1 MASPPN
7 REQLERPPILVV
19 DDDPTQRIMF
29 KQVLEKAGH
38 VVVEAPGGKEAL
50 ELFAQHKPL
59 LALVDAIMP
68 DMDGF
73 ELSERLHSLE
83 GGEDLTILM
92 ATSLSDD
99 DDINRAFQA
108 GAADFIS
115 KPINWTVLQGRVE
128 HLLQGKL
135 AEQQMRAAE
144 EQMRQSQKMNA
155 IGNLSSGIAHEFNNH
170 LASIMGYTELLQEF
184 LEPIDEE
191 RPKKY
196 AAEVYSSAERARDL
210 ISQMQ
215 QFSQSKPGELQQLEA
230 RPLVKESLKMIRS
243 SLPATIS
250 LHQKLDDGL
259 PPIMADPV
267 QFQQLLTN
275 LLLNARDAIE
285 GKGQITISMQQI
297 SLSGQSCSSCHSGF
311 NGEFLQLQVNDS
323 GSGITPEVVDKMFEP
338 YYTTKPVGRGT
349 GMGLSVVHGIMH
361 EMNGHIIVGSKVDEG
376 ASVSLLFPITTTQQQ
391 ESTPME
397 QHEHA
402 ASKTETNRRILLV
415 DDEISITGYLGEL
428 LEMNDYEVT
437 TSNDSQQALSL
448 FLGDPTAFD
457 LVITDMTL
465 PGLTGIELASAMLQL
480 RPELPVVLC
489 SGYIDEETKQALTEC
504 GIRESF
510 NKPVDSRALIESVSK
525 LLQAA

>member
-1 MASPPN
+1 MAAPLET
-7 REQLERPPILVV
+7 EQLERPPILVV

-29 KQVLEKAGH
+29 KQVLQKAGH
-38 VVVEAPGGKEAL
+38 TVVDAPGGKEAL

-68 DMDGF
+68 EMDGF
-73 ELSERLHSLE
+73 ELSERLHSME
-83 GGEDLTILM
+83 GGEELTILM

-99 DDINRAFQA
+99 ADINHAFKA

-128 HLLQGKL
+128 HLLQSKL

-144 EQMRQSQKMNA
+144 QQMRQSQKMNA
-155 IGNLSSGIAHEFNNH
+155 IGSLSSGIAHEFNNH

-184 LEPIDEE
+184 LEQLGEE

-196 AAEVYSSAERARDL
+196 AAEVYRSAERARDL
-210 ISQMQ
+210 VSQMQ

-230 RPLVKESLKMIRS
+230 KPLVKESLKMLRS
-243 SLPATIS
+243 SLPSSIS
-250 LHQKLDDGL
+250 LHQQLDDGL
-259 PPIMADPV
+259 PPIMTDPV

-275 LLLNARDAIE
+275 LLVNARDAIE
-285 GKGQITISMQQI
+285 GKGQITIRMQTVSHT
-297 SLSGQSCSSCHSGF
+297 SLNCSSCHNNFS
-311 NGEFLQLQVNDS
+311 GEFLQLQVSDS
-323 GSGITPEVVDKMFEP
+323 GHGIPPEVLEKAFEP
-338 YYTTKPVGRGT
+338 YYSTKPVGRGT

-361 EMNGHIIVGSKVDEG
+361 EMGGHISVNSQSGEG
-376 ASVSLLFPITTTQQQ
+376 ASFSLFFPINKKEAK
-391 ESTPME
+391 ESTTME
-397 QHEHA
+397 QHEQMTGNA
-402 ASKTETNRRILLV
+402 ATAHKILLV
-415 DDEISITGYLGEL
+415 DDEVSITGYLGEL

-448 FLGDPTAFD
+448 FLADPSAFD

-465 PGLTGIELASAMLQL
+465 PGLTGVELATAMMQL

-489 SGYIDEETKQALTEC
+489 SGYIDEETKQALTES

-510 NKPVDSRALIESVSK
+510 NKPVDSRALLESVGK